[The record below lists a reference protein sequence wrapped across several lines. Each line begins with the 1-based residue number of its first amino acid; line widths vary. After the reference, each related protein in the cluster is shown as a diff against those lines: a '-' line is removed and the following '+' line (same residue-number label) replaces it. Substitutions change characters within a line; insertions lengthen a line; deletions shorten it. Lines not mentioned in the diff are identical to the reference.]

1 MGEDFNNDFNAATGQ
16 RGDEPREGIF
26 NTFILSGDG
35 EMKLSLRMIGCREIR
50 WQFDVHAGRKILQ
63 LAFQLQSL
71 HLVFTIYMC
80 QCML

>member
-1 MGEDFNNDFNAATGQ
+1 
-16 RGDEPREGIF
+16 
-26 NTFILSGDG
+26 
-35 EMKLSLRMIGCREIR
+35 MKLSLRMIGCREIR